1 MDGAQFQDL
10 VIGLFERHAAVGG
23 PARAVLG
30 TAFPELDLSPPE
42 RHAVSRAFYHL
53 HRWRRRIDFALS
65 LATRRAPQARE
76 RTLTKF
82 VASLVLDGAITPAE
96 ADARLRETSAR
107 IDWTKV
113 ADLDATIAA
122 DTDLVRRFGVGHSIP
137 DWLAE
142 RFLAEFGTD
151 ADAVMAAL
159 NEPPPLTV
167 RTNTLRTDRE
177 ALQAAFATLGLR
189 TEPTRFAPHGL
200 VLDGE
205 VNLFATQ
212 PFKDGW
218 FEQQDEASQLCAHL
232 VAPPPGGAV
241 LDACA
246 GSGGKTLA
254 LAAAMQNRG
263 AILATDIHERKL
275 AELVARRRR
284 AGTDNVRSL
293 PVAEDAW
300 PEEVEAFARRA
311 DRILLDVPCDGVGAW
326 RRRPD
331 ARWHLDPAHVAA
343 VAQKQRD
350 LLARTIAFLKPGAR
364 LVYATCTIFRSANE
378 AVVEDALAADAGM
391 ELVPIAEILGGAAA
405 APIARGP
412 SLATLPHTHG
422 TDGFFAAVLR
432 RRRRGRGPSPQR
444 PVAAG

>member
-10 VIGLFERHAAVGG
+10 IIELSERHAASGG

-30 TAFPELDLSPPE
+30 AVFPELDLSPAE
-42 RHAVSRAFYHL
+42 RHAVSRAFYQM
-53 HRWRRRIDFALS
+53 HRWRRRIDFALA

-96 ADARLRETSAR
+96 ADARLRDTTAR
-107 IDWTKV
+107 IDWAKV
-113 ADLDATIAA
+113 ADLDATIAL
-122 DTDLVRRFGVGHSIP
+122 DPDPVRRFGVGHSIP

-142 RFLAEFGTD
+142 RFLAEFDAD
-151 ADAVMAAL
+151 ADAVMAGL
-159 NEPPPLTV
+159 NQPPPLTV
-167 RTNTLRTDRE
+167 RTNTLRTDRA
-177 ALQAAFATLGLR
+177 ALQTALATLGLR
-189 TEPTRFAPHGL
+189 TMPTRFAPHGL

-212 PFKDGW
+212 PFQDGW

-232 VAPPPGGAV
+232 VAPPPGGTV

-254 LAAAMQNRG
+254 LAAALQNRG
-263 AILATDIHERKL
+263 AILATDIHARKL

-293 PVAEDAW
+293 AVAEDAW

-331 ARWHLDPAHVAA
+331 ARWHLDPTHVEGVAA
-343 VAQKQRD
+343 RQRA
-350 LLARTIAFLKPGAR
+350 LLARTVACLKPGAR
-364 LVYATCTIFRSANE
+364 LVYATCTIFRNANE
-378 AVVEDALAADAGM
+378 EVVEGALAADAEL
-391 ELVPIAEILGGAAA
+391 ELVPLAEILGGAAA
-405 APIARGP
+405 APVARGP
-412 SLATLPHTHG
+412 YLATLPHTHG

-432 RRRRGRGPSPQR
+432 RKRRGRGPSAQR